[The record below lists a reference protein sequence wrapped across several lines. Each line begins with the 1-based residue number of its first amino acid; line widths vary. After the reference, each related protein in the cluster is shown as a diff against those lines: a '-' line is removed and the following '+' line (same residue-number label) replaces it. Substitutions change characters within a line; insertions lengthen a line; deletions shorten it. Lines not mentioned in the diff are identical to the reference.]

1 LRALS
6 QRLPARVEVAALM
19 RRAQGEGDFA
29 TILHRGDPD
38 RGAITLL
45 VTERGRAEAVLERQ
59 MGADFTYRWTLV
71 SNGAELAGSG
81 WRDWVKKKSR
91 IDPDCWLVELDIADA
106 ERFIAETTA
115 AG

>member
-6 QRLPARVEVAALM
+6 GRLPAKVEVAAIM
-19 RRAQGEGDFA
+19 RRAQGEGGFA

-38 RGAITLL
+38 RGAISLL
-45 VTERGRAEAVLERQ
+45 VAERGRAEAVLERQ
-59 MGADFTYRWTLV
+59 MVADFTYRWTKV
-71 SNGAELAGSG
+71 SGGADLEGAA
-81 WRDWVKKKSR
+81 WQDWLEKKSR

-106 ERFIAETTA
+106 QRFIAETTS

>member
-1 LRALS
+1 MS
-6 QRLPARVEVAALM
+6 DRLPARVEVAGIM
-19 RRAQGEGDFA
+19 RRAQGEGGFA

-38 RGAITLL
+38 RGAISLL

-59 MGADFTYRWTLV
+59 MGRDFAYRWTKV
-71 SNGAELAGSG
+71 SGGEELEGAA
-81 WRDWVKKKSR
+81 WRDWVDKKSR

-106 ERFIAETTA
+106 QRFIAETTA